1 MKTNMKQVNKE
12 YILTLLNNGDKYIV
26 YNPLTNTYH
35 EETRGKN
42 DIASNKH
49 AYDKLIYYVEK
60 EN

>member
-1 MKTNMKQVNKE
+1 MINNLKIVNKE
-12 YILTLLNNGDKYIV
+12 YILTLLNEGDTYIV

-35 EETRGKN
+35 NEIKGKN

-49 AYDKLIYYVEK
+49 AYEKLIYYIEK